1 MKNQWLFAILVIV
14 FSISFSVAA
23 KQEKFIKHTVLK
35 GETITQISQKY
46 KVTPY
51 DIYRLNPD
59 SQNGIKLNSV
69 LLIPSSS
76 SNSNDIASEK
86 VVSNSIATS
95 HVVQPKETLYSLS
108 KKYNVSIEAIQNA
121 NGETLKNGLKIGQ
134 TIIIPVTEELNTSVP
149 KITVAPKVVAIPI
162 QPKLIEKP
170 IAVSKVTSRYHIIQP
185 KETKYSISKKYEVT
199 IAELE
204 QINPQIVA
212 GFPIG
217 FKLLLPGNSKNVATT
232 ISEQKVVEV
241 PGNNVQPIPSTKKY
255 YQEYLVKP
263 KETVLSISSD
273 FGITESELIALNP
286 ELKKGV
292 KLGMILRVPKI
303 SEDEKKK
310 P

>member
-1 MKNQWLFAILVIV
+1 MKNQWLFTILVIV

-35 GETITQISQKY
+35 GETVTQISQKY

-76 SNSNDIASEK
+76 INSIEIVPEKSIANSNT
-86 VVSNSIATS
+86 TS
-95 HVVQPKETLYSLS
+95 HLVQPKETLYSLS
-108 KKYNVSIEAIQNA
+108 KQYNVSIEALQNA
-121 NGETLKNGLKIGQ
+121 NGEALKNGLKIGQ
-134 TIIIPVTEELNTSVP
+134 TIIIPSSEGLNTSVP
-149 KITVAPKVVAIPI
+149 KIADTPKVVAPSE
-162 QPKLIEKP
+162 PKIIEKP
-170 IAVSKVTSRYHIIQP
+170 VSVSKASSQYHIIQP
-185 KETKYSISKKYEVT
+185 KETKYSISKKYDVT

-204 QINPQIVA
+204 QINPQIVT

-217 FKLLLPGNSKNVATT
+217 LKLILPSNSKNVEPT
-232 ISEQKVVEV
+232 ISENKVVEEKSNDV
-241 PGNNVQPIPSTKKY
+241 PLKTSTKIY

-286 ELKKGV
+286 ELKRGV
-292 KLGMILRVPKI
+292 KLGMILRVPKT
-303 SEDEKKK
+303 SEDEKKN